1 MKICIDPGHGGR
13 DPGGQT
19 NNPFA
24 YQEKEFNLNF
34 SLLLEERLEEL
45 GHWVVVVRRRDRYVS
60 LNARANF
67 ANRLNADLFI
77 SIHANAAANPTVE
90 GMEIYHFPGSN
101 SGRLAAEHIFNRMI
115 DAFPDHRNRGVKT
128 ANFDVLRLTLMPAVL
143 IECEFLTNPTQLLF
157 LTNPDS
163 QAKLATAI
171 ADGINSFF

>member
-13 DPGGQT
+13 DSGGQT
-19 NNPFA
+19 DNPFA

-34 SLLLEERLEEL
+34 SLLLEERLEQF

-60 LNARANF
+60 LNSRANF

-77 SIHANAAANPTVE
+77 SIHANAAANPSVE
-90 GMEIYHFPGSN
+90 GMEIYHFPGSSN
-101 SGRLAAEHIFNRMI
+101 GNRAAEHIFNSMI
-115 DAFPDHRNRGVKT
+115 DAFPDHKNRGIKT

-143 IECEFLTNPTQLLF
+143 IECEFLTNPTQLRF

-163 QAKLATAI
+163 QARLATAI
-171 ADGINSFF
+171 ADGVNSFS